1 MIILHKESRR
11 HSMNDSH
18 RSGFV
23 TLVGRPNVGKSTL
36 LNKMIGEKISII
48 SDKIQTTRQ
57 MIQGIYSEKD
67 AQIVFIDTPGVH
79 KPKHRLGDYMVDLS
93 MQAIQDVDVVL
104 FMINATEKYGK
115 GDEFILKTLRESKKP
130 VFLIINKVD
139 LIHPDDVFQIIETYK
154 NQCDFSEII
163 PVSALNGNNVSTLLS
178 LLKTYLP
185 VGPKYY
191 GEDEITNKSIQFMVS
206 ELIREKVLIHTE
218 EEIPHSINVV
228 IESMNE
234 KKNNKRQIQAL
245 IITERASQKGI
256 LIGKGGKMLKKI
268 GQESRRDIEQLL
280 DEKVFLELW
289 IKVEKDWRNRQSLLK
304 EFGFDEL
311 EK

>member
-1 MIILHKESRR
+1 
-11 HSMNDSH
+11 MNDSH